1 MNPIYKRALI
11 PIIIV
16 VSLTSG
22 FFGGVFYERA
32 QEPEN
37 ILKNLINKEAGQPG
51 DLDFSLF
58 WSVWELVHEK
68 YVDKSELETQK
79 LLYGAISGLV
89 RSVGDPF
96 TTFFEPKASEDFA
109 REIEG
114 SFGGVGIEIG
124 LRDDIL
130 TVIAPL
136 SDSPAEKA
144 GILAKDRI
152 IKIEDKITEG
162 MALDE
167 AVNLIRG
174 PKGTN
179 VVLSIAREGAKELK
193 TFTLIRGDIK
203 IPTVKWEMKEGNI
216 AHVRLFVFNKNV
228 DSDFEKISKEILNA
242 GAKGIVFDLRNNPGG
257 LLDSAVNISGYFL
270 NPGSVVLNERFG
282 NGTENTFRTSGN
294 AKLGNLPVVVIING
308 GSASASEIVAGALR
322 DVRGAKI
329 VGEKSFGK
337 GSVQQ
342 IEELADKSSVKIT
355 IARWFTPSGVS
366 IDKQGIEP
374 DIVVKRTDEDIDAER
389 DLQLEK
395 ALEIARQ

>member
-1 MNPIYKRALI
+1 M
-11 PIIIV
+11 
-16 VSLTSG
+16 
-22 FFGGVFYERA
+22 
-32 QEPEN
+32 
-37 ILKNLINKEAGQPG
+37 
-51 DLDFSLF
+51 
-58 WSVWELVHEK
+58 
-68 YVDKSELETQK
+68 
-79 LLYGAISGLV
+79 
-89 RSVGDPF
+89 
-96 TTFFEPKASEDFA
+96 
-109 REIEG
+109 
-114 SFGGVGIEIG
+114 
-124 LRDDIL
+124 RDDIL

-136 SDSPAEKA
+136 PDSPAEKA

-374 DIVVKRTDEDIDAER
+374 DIVVKRTEEDIDAER